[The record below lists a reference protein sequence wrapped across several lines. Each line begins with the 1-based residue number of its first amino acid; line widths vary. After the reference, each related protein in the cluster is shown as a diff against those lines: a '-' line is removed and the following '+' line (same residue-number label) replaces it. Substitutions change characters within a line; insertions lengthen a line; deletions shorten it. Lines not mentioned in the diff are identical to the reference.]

1 LLGTRA
7 DLRRAVLAAEVLGRP
22 SALRE
27 PGEGP
32 VGLR

>member
-1 LLGTRA
+1 
-7 DLRRAVLAAEVLGRP
+7 VLAAEVLGRP